1 MPINDPI
8 GRAKVAPGS
17 LAFER
22 RRSGGSVMFAG
33 ETVDPAAPTYQQT
46 INIYYQPR
54 FNIYQTV
61 QGAKLEAQRI
71 LRNVSDAELRAK
83 AAISDWHRAL
93 EWDTDGASFP
103 WQSSTAPTGYPNPLV
118 FNHEV
123 LRCPGV
129 SSTNPFRFYVPSDSV
144 GVWHFDVALFCRFSP
159 ADKLVQARL
168 AVHRNA
174 PLWRDFDM
182 TNSDFNDK
190 QHIEECYLDGSFLVP
205 MKAGDYVQFY
215 LMLTDEGN
223 ATGSGTLSSNT
234 SYYGYVSAHRV
245 SCQPVGRDD
254 EQEYYINTPTT
265 GRSFNNTP

>member
-8 GRAKVAPGS
+8 QRAKVAPAS
-17 LAFER
+17 LAFEGR
-22 RRSGGSVMFAG
+22 RALSSALIAEEPVADVVNFQEFITIIQVSPFDERKA
-33 ETVDPAAPTYQQT
+33 ERIAAQQ
-46 INIYYQPR
+46 
-54 FNIYQTV
+54 
-61 QGAKLEAQRI
+61 AQRI

-103 WQSSTAPTGYPNPLV
+103 WQSSIAPTGYPNPLV

-129 SSTNPFRFYVPSDSV
+129 SSDNPWRFYVPSDSV

-182 TNSDFNDK
+182 TNSDFNEK

-223 ATGSGTLSSNT
+223 ATGNGTLSSNT

>member
-22 RRSGGSVMFAG
+22 RRSGGTVMFAG
-33 ETVDPAAPTYQQT
+33 ETVDPAGPTYQQT

-83 AAISDWHRAL
+83 AAISDWHKAL
-93 EWDTDGASFP
+93 EWDTDAASFP
-103 WQSSTAPTGYPNPLV
+103 WQSSNVGAGYPNPLV
-118 FNHEV
+118 MNHEV

-129 SSTNPFRFYVPSDSV
+129 ISTDPWKFYVPSDAV

-159 ADKLVQARL
+159 GDRLVQARL
-168 AVHRNA
+168 AVHRNGV
-174 PLWRDFDM
+174 LWRDFDL
-182 TNSDFNDK
+182 TNSSFNDK
-190 QHIEECYLDGSFLVP
+190 QHIEECYVDGSFLLP
-205 MKAGDYVQFY
+205 MSAGDYVQFY
-215 LMLTDEGN
+215 LMLVDD
-223 ATGSGTLSSNT
+223 GSGTRTGTLTST
-234 SYYGYVSAHRV
+234 SYYGYVSGHRV
-245 SCQPVGRDD
+245 SCKPVGRNDD
-254 EQEYYINTPTT
+254 EDYYINTPTT
-265 GRSFNNTP
+265 GRSFNNAP